1 MKDSP
6 VCLGSWWWALMEI
19 SRFVCAY
26 GRPADVVGGRRRRRD
41 GRIRAQRKSMVC
53 STDVLAIFVGTMT
66 TVLLSATMVVA
77 ALKAGIT
84 PGVSPLVVLF
94 CWGALGKLAQGEN
107 GTRFLALAQVSG
119 SAAMPVVSGC
129 VFAGPLLQVL
139 YLQKAQAALSEAGVD
154 CNLETM

>member
-1 MKDSP
+1 MR
-6 VCLGSWWWALMEI
+6 
-19 SRFVCAY
+19 SRSVCACES
-26 GRPADVVGGRRRRRD
+26 DVVGWT
-41 GRIRAQRKSMVC
+41 AVSELNAKSMVC

>member
-1 MKDSP
+1 
-6 VCLGSWWWALMEI
+6 
-19 SRFVCAY
+19 
-26 GRPADVVGGRRRRRD
+26 
-41 GRIRAQRKSMVC
+41 
-53 STDVLAIFVGTMT
+53 
-66 TVLLSATMVVA
+66 MVVA

-94 CWGALGKLAQGEN
+94 CWGALGKLAQGES

-139 YLQKAQAALSEAGVD
+139 YLQKAQAALSDAGID
-154 CNLETM
+154 CNLETMSAEISREEPRLARKSQKEPGGAGGSREEPGGAGMAYSKPGGLNSCTFLT